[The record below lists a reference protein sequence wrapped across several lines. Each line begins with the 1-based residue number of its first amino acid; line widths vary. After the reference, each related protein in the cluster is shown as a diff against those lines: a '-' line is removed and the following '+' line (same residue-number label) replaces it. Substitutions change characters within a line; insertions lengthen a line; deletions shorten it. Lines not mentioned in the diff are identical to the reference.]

1 MTWVVMLAVGVG
13 SYVLRA
19 LPVFAGERVLTSP
32 RVERVIG
39 YAGTAALA
47 ALVTTGLRAVPHDP
61 GQTAVT
67 IAVGAAALIV
77 AVRRGSMLRVLG
89 VAACLFATGS
99 AALFL
104 LT

>member
-1 MTWVVMLAVGVG
+1 MTWIVMLAVGVS

-47 ALVTTGLRAVPHDP
+47 ARVTTGLRAVPDRP
-61 GQTAVT
+61 GQAIVT
-67 IAVGAAALIV
+67 IAVGAAALTV
-77 AVRRGSMLRVLG
+77 AVRRGSMLRVLFAG
-89 VAACLFATGS
+89 SCVYALGATALWLVA
-99 AALFL
+99 
-104 LT
+104 